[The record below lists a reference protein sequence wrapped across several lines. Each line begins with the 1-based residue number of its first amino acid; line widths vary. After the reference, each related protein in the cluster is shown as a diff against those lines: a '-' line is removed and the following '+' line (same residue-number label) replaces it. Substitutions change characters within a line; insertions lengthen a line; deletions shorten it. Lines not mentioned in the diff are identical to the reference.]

1 DGDVRH
7 IGSSSRR
14 GTGWPWIGVR
24 WISRS
29 TRVRVTGPPSRP
41 DRSRPGDVRYR
52 VDSDQCPFVHGPG
65 SPRRTAPTLPRDGDS
80 AIAVKVPP
88 RHRHGISPD
97 RTNPSSARPRGPSRR
112 APTRPSPEEIIE
124 LPQGR
129 LLRSPVEPTLR
140 QRTGAHRATIRA
152 RRRRPPGRGGR
163 HRTLPNS
170 LPTPGL
176 SRPRVMAIGAAAYT
190 TAFTTGPEP
199 SRLLLIPYRL
209 CRSPERQAFPW
220 PSAVRTRATRSTLRT
235 PARS

>member
-1 DGDVRH
+1 RTTGAVILVVEPDGSGVRGADGEVRH

-140 QRTGAHRATIRA
+140 QRTGAHRDTK
-152 RRRRPPGRGGR
+152 
-163 HRTLPNS
+163 
-170 LPTPGL
+170 
-176 SRPRVMAIGAAAYT
+176 
-190 TAFTTGPEP
+190 
-199 SRLLLIPYRL
+199 
-209 CRSPERQAFPW
+209 
-220 PSAVRTRATRSTLRT
+220 
-235 PARS
+235 